1 MPQQET
7 ITNYTHFPYKEEN
20 DGQEGWICG
29 RGVAIRRN
37 KTNTTECFCPP
48 SLYGEYCQHFSD
60 RITIITSL
68 YNIPQKLLEQSSN
81 TIKILA
87 SLLSDDS
94 VIDYYI
100 FHVPLIFSKNLNKK
114 FRFNLIHSR
123 PKILSESYTVR
134 FEAYHLSVDS
144 SIKFIS
150 VWEYPIHFPFLPS
163 YRLAQV
169 LKFENDQTISS
180 KPHICHVANPCRHE
194 STCHPVMNK
203 LNNMSA
209 YYCRCNT
216 NSFGKQCEQLLAPS
230 SSSSICSKH
239 ALLYLISPS
248 KSICLCPTYRYGPT
262 CSINHTCV
270 YKNPCGVNR
279 GKCYNNP
286 DNLTRDYICVCDKK
300 FFGDHCEFDSA
311 VIRINFTDFVF
322 VQSPSNFIMSSI
334 IQLCDLHNKTFDL
347 IVREK
352 RVYQGLP
359 SHTTEIFHNN
369 HYLPMLAIMK
379 LYHKQQLSNDYV
391 ANLKQPAYFIL
402 YITPFKVSH
411 MNLTSIINMTNYCPH
426 TAIAFQKNIS
436 DASYLSEY
444 ECSGRCRAGGQC
456 IHGDLDDRKDF
467 VCLCPR
473 CYYGSVCQHN
483 TELFSF
489 TLETLLTDD
498 LYSPS
503 DVVRRLFSRYIN

>member
-1 MPQQET
+1 MNVTQDEVLAWSSGIEMVDRYAAYLTTELVKRLIYCLPGEQQCIDRTDKDRCEELEL
-7 ITNYTHFPYKEEN
+7 NECEEN
-20 DGQEGWICG
+20 EYRCQDGLCIGEQYWLDGEYDCLDQTDEQEGHNDFSATAWCPLVSSQFSCDEIN
-29 RGVAIRRN
+29 RESPLF
-37 KTNTTECFCPP
+37 TTFCKHPKE
-48 SLYGEYCQHFSD
+48 YGC
-60 RITIITSL
+60 
-68 YNIPQKLLEQSSN
+68 
-81 TIKILA
+81 ILA
-87 SLLSDDS
+87 NMNESINFHVHRPCINVTQIGDGIIDCYGGLDEPLLLSDDS

-100 FHVPLIFSKNLNKK
+100 FHVPLILSKNLNKK

-169 LKFENDQTISS
+169 LQFENDQIISS
-180 KPHICHVANPCRHE
+180 KPHICHIANPCRHE

-203 LNNMSA
+203 LNNMST

-216 NSFGKQCEQLLAPS
+216 NSFGKQCEELLAP

-239 ALLYLISPS
+239 ALLYLLSPS

-347 IVREK
+347 IV
-352 RVYQGLP
+352 
-359 SHTTEIFHNN
+359 
-369 HYLPMLAIMK
+369 
-379 LYHKQQLSNDYV
+379 
-391 ANLKQPAYFIL
+391 
-402 YITPFKVSH
+402 
-411 MNLTSIINMTNYCPH
+411 
-426 TAIAFQKNIS
+426 
-436 DASYLSEY
+436 
-444 ECSGRCRAGGQC
+444 
-456 IHGDLDDRKDF
+456 
-467 VCLCPR
+467 
-473 CYYGSVCQHN
+473 
-483 TELFSF
+483 
-489 TLETLLTDD
+489 
-498 LYSPS
+498 
-503 DVVRRLFSRYIN
+503 